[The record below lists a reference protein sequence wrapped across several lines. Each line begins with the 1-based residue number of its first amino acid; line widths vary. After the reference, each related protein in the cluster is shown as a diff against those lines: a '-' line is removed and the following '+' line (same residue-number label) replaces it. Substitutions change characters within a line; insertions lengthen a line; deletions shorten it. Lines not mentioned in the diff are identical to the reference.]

1 MRNVYQTLLLLYP
14 AEHRAMFGEEMAAIF
29 GELRAD
35 NLKKKRLSR
44 AAFWLRE
51 TAGLFSGALAAH
63 LRRLG
68 AAEMLAFPTGRF
80 TMRNGFRFP
89 KMTIFF
95 MALILGGVLVAI
107 KKGQDIASS
116 VPDVNPPLHVHIQP
130 THSILVGG
138 MPLFFAFFYA
148 AGLIGWAILFAMR
161 RSGVHRLDQIAG
173 GKSL

>member
-1 MRNVYQTLLLLYP
+1 MLNFYETLLLLYP
-14 AEHRAMFGEEMAAIF
+14 AEHRAIFGEEMAAVF

-51 TAGLFSGALAAH
+51 TTGLLSGALAAH
-63 LRRLG
+63 LRRPDG
-68 AAEMLAFPTGRF
+68 PFAFPIGRF

-89 KMTIFF
+89 KSTILF

-116 VPDVNPPLHVHIQP
+116 VPDVNPPLPVHIQP
-130 THSILVGG
+130 AHSILLGG

-148 AGLIGWAILFAMR
+148 AGLIGWVILFALR

-173 GKSL
+173 EK